1 MSSPRSAR
9 PWLLR
14 WPGLLLAMVVGLS
27 YRGSEG
33 DFSALFTP
41 GARKTLADFA
51 RGFWPPAH
59 SPEFL
64 SLMLRPLLETVA
76 IAVLGISLAV
86 VLALPLSV
94 LATSPFTLSPLANR
108 VGPARR
114 LAQGAARLVLN
125 LMRSIPEL
133 IWALIFVRVVG
144 LGPAAGVLAIGIGYA
159 GVLGKVFAEIFESL
173 PKYPAEGLAAVGA
186 SPLKT
191 FIFGVLPES
200 MPLLG
205 SYTLYRF
212 DCAIRASAILGLV
225 GAGGLGLQLELS
237 LKMFGYDEVAA
248 LVIALFLLV
257 ASVDLASGLVRR
269 KLQQSSGLL
278 RRSLAIRL
286 AGVGSWLVACLAAG
300 VFLRFPISELL
311 SLEAAKSI
319 GTFASAMFPPDLSPT
334 FLASIGPAIVE
345 TLSISVLGTAIAAV
359 LGMGLAYFVA
369 AGHRRGEEAQRRG
382 RGPTSRL
389 WVNAASW
396 VARAVLNL
404 FRTLPEL
411 LWALLFIFVV
421 GLGPFAGALALGMH
435 TAGVLGRLYSE
446 VLEEVPSGPSLALR
460 GSGATPS
467 GVAIFAV
474 FPQAFPQLIAYTLYR
489 WEVNIR
495 ASAILGVV
503 GAGGLGKALLIS
515 LSLFQHHRTL
525 TLIGVVVTIVAGVD
539 LLSGWLRRRVQES
552 GTHTEDGRAGEWAG
566 PPAASATAW

>member
-1 MSSPRSAR
+1 MAPERPSR

-14 WPGLLLAMVVGLS
+14 WPGLLLALVLALS

-33 DFSALFTP
+33 DVSALFSP
-41 GARKTLADFA
+41 GARKTLADFV

-64 SLMLRPLLETVA
+64 SLMIRPLLETVA

-94 LATSPFTLSPLANR
+94 LAASPSALSPLAKR
-108 VGPARR
+108 AGPARR
-114 LAQGAARLVLN
+114 LARGAARLVLN

-133 IWALIFVRVVG
+133 IWALIFVRVLG
-144 LGPAAGVLAIGIGYA
+144 LGPATGVLAIGIGYA

-191 FIFGVLPES
+191 FIFGVLPAS

-212 DCAIRASAILGLV
+212 DCAIRASAVLGLV

-237 LKMFGYDEVAA
+237 LKMFAYDEVAA

-257 ASVDLASGLVRR
+257 ASVDQASRLARR
-269 KLQQSSGLL
+269 RLQQSSGLL
-278 RRSLAIRL
+278 RQSLPIRL
-286 AGVGSWLVACLAAG
+286 VAAGSWLLACLAAA

-311 SLEAAKSI
+311 SLEPGRSMLA
-319 GTFASAMFPPDLSPT
+319 FASAMFPPDLSPA
-334 FLASIGPAIVE
+334 FLASVGPAIVE
-345 TLSISVLGTAIAAV
+345 TVAISVLGTAIAAA
-359 LGMGLAYFVA
+359 LGMGLAFVVA
-369 AGHRRGEEAQRRG
+369 AGHRRGEELKRRG
-382 RGPTSRL
+382 RGLSRL
-389 WVNAASW
+389 GVNAASW
-396 VARAVLNL
+396 LARAALNL
-404 FRTLPEL
+404 CRTLPEL
-411 LWALLFIFVV
+411 LWALLFIFIV

-446 VLEEVPSGPSLALR
+446 ALEEVPSGPSLALR
-460 GSGATPS
+460 GSGASRS
-467 GVAIFAV
+467 GVAVFAV
-474 FPQAFPQLIAYTLYR
+474 LPQAFPQLIAYTLYR

-495 ASAILGVV
+495 ASAILGIV

-525 TLIGVVVTIVAGVD
+525 TLIGVVVTMVAGVD
-539 LLSGWLRRRVQES
+539 LLSGFLRRRVQEA
-552 GTHTEDGRAGEWAG
+552 GTHTENERAAEWAG
-566 PPAASATAW
+566 PPAASAGAW